1 MLDAEA
7 QVPLYKQLEEIIKNK
22 ISSGEYKENEKIP
35 PEPEL
40 TEVYSVSRIT
50 VRKAIQE
57 LVKEG
62 YLIKKQGKGTFVNQ
76 HKVFRKIEYVIGFS
90 ESCRAN
96 GFTPSNQLLER
107 KIIPATA
114 ELAKKLQINVGDDVI
129 YTKRKRMAD
138 GTPILLEN
146 NYFDKQRFESLLT
159 ADLTGSLYQLL
170 AEEDILAINPGE
182 TILELAIAD
191 DQLAKVMEV
200 GIGTPFFYVNTLIN
214 EQNHQPIHVG
224 HQYYLGEV
232 YKFSL

>member
-1 MLDAEA
+1 MLDADA
-7 QVPLYKQLEEIIKNK
+7 QLPLYKQLKEIIKSK
-22 ISSGEYKENEKIP
+22 IRDGEYKENEKIP

-40 TEVYSVSRIT
+40 TEAYSVSRIT
-50 VRKAIQE
+50 VRRAIQD

-62 YLIKKQGKGTFVNQ
+62 YLIKKQGKGTYVSQ

-90 ESCRAN
+90 ESCLVN
-96 GFTPSNQLLER
+96 GFTPTSELLER
-107 KIIPATA
+107 KIIPATS
-114 ELAKKLQINVGDDVI
+114 ELAQKLQINIGDEVI
-129 YTKRKRMAD
+129 YTQRKRMAD

-146 NYFDKQRFESLLT
+146 NYFDKKHFESLLT
-159 ADLTGSLYQLL
+159 ADLTGSLYQVL
-170 AEEDILAINPGE
+170 AKQDILAINPGE
-182 TILELAIAD
+182 TTLEMVIAD

-214 EQNHQPIHVG
+214 DQNQQPIHLG